1 EELATKVG
9 LTEARVQVWFQNR
22 RAKYRKQER
31 HHPYA
36 GAPLQHPFATY
47 TSTQQPTSDRLSLT
61 TSFSEVAHQRRPT
74 DPMVSPLNLASTCIG
89 SLKLPTIASL
99 DSVSCIGRPSLSP
112 SSAEILSP
120 CPPDA
125 VKNVDYNLAESA
137 FVKPPLLLPSSTTA
151 AAQCQLYLQHLQLIR
166 QQIAATEV
174 LRQSSLLLSST
185 PMKDQSLAAENASV
199 LSAFL
204 AANPMLSRCNGEDL

>member
-36 GAPLQHPFATY
+36 GAPLQHPLATY
-47 TSTQQPTSDRLSLT
+47 ASAQQPTSDRLSLT
-61 TSFSEVAHQRRPT
+61 STLGEAAHQRRP
-74 DPMVSPLNLASTCIG
+74 MESMAAPLNLATTCIG
-89 SLKLPTIASL
+89 SLKLPTVASA
-99 DSVSCIGRPSLSP
+99 DSTSCVGRPSLSP
-112 SSAEILSP
+112 PSAEILTA

-125 VKNVDYNLAESA
+125 VKNVDYNLVESA
-137 FVKPPLLLPSSTTA
+137 FVKPPLLVNASSTA

-185 PMKDQSLAAENASV
+185 PMKDHSLAAENASV

-204 AANPMLSRCNGEDL
+204 AANPMLSRCNGEDS